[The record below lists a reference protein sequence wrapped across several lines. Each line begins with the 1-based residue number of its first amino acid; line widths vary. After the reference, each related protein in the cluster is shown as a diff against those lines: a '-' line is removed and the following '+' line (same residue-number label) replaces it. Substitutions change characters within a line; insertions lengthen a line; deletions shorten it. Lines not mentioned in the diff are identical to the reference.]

1 MMIDWC
7 LTWLPYLM
15 VAALTSR
22 VLMWIVLRLRQNN
35 ITAILMVLL
44 GAVCLFTWAASV
56 VGLGAFLWLSGDACR
71 SVLSY

>member
-1 MMIDWC
+1 MINWC
-7 LTWLPYLM
+7 LAWLPHLM
-15 VAALTSR
+15 VTALASR

-44 GAVCLFTWAASV
+44 GAVCAVTWAASV
-56 VGLGAFLWLSGDACR
+56 IGLGAFLWLAGDACR